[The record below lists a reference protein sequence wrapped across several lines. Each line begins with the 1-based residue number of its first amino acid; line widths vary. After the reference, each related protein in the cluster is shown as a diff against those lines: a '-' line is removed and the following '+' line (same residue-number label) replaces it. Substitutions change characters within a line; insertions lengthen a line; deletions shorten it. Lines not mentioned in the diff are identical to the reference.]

1 MKNKIVF
8 FDVDNT
14 IVDGYTQ
21 KYFIHYLCKEKYI
34 NSATLFLS
42 YIWFFLYKLGIV
54 KDVNRA
60 VNFYIK
66 FVKGFSRDKLN
77 NIIKFFFDLYI
88 KNKIYKEF
96 KQLIE
101 KYKIEGAKVVLVS
114 TSLEP
119 IVKAIAEYL
128 DVNDYIATKL
138 KLENSLYTGSV
149 EGSVVMGDKKLE
161 LVKHLLIPYKY
172 TNIETYFY
180 SDHLSDIDLL
190 NFVDNSYVVNPSKIL
205 YNEAVRKNWGI
216 INIK

>member
-21 KYFIHYLCKEKYI
+21 KYFIHYLFKEKYI
-34 NSATLFLS
+34 NSTTLFLS

-54 KDVNRA
+54 KDVSRA

-66 FVKGFSRDKLN
+66 FVRGFSRDKLN
-77 NIIKFFFDLYI
+77 NIIKTFFDVYI
-88 KNKIYKEF
+88 KNIIYKEF

-119 IVKAIAEYL
+119 IVKAIADFL

-138 KLENSLYTGSV
+138 KLENSLYTGLV
-149 EGSVVMGDKKLE
+149 EGSVVTGDKKLE
-161 LVKHLLIPYKY
+161 LVKHLLSTYEH

-190 NFVDNSYVVNPSKIL
+190 NFVDNPYVVNPSKIL
-205 YNEAVRKNWGI
+205 YNKAVRKNWGI